1 MDEVEKELRKIRK
14 RAYQRRNRDTY
25 GRFFLDGRARRSE
38 GLNIRLTAAERDA
51 IRSTAAAAGE
61 TITDTVIHAVRVY
74 GTTLTYYQDDTMRDN
89 IIAAKDQGKSDR
101 AGQGSPAKAATAPL
115 GAACP

>member
-25 GRFFLDGRARRSE
+25 GCFFLDGRARRSE
-38 GLNIRLTAAERDA
+38 GLYIRLTAAEMDA

-74 GTTLTYYQDDTMRDN
+74 GTTLPRGCSVTICDN
-89 IIAAKDQGKSDR
+89 FVTNVTK
-101 AGQGSPAKAATAPL
+101 
-115 GAACP
+115 